1 MFHNSFIREC
11 EFQIR
16 MRHIN
21 LIIFPCSFYI
31 TFTLN
36 ENSMGC
42 IFQDQY
48 EYIGPKLARARN
60 NYLLDGLTFKLV
72 GFPSTYGKLL
82 IVCLIIT
89 PVLFYFFSS

>member
-1 MFHNSFIREC
+1 
-11 EFQIR
+11 
-16 MRHIN
+16 
-21 LIIFPCSFYI
+21 
-31 TFTLN
+31 
-36 ENSMGC
+36 MGC

-82 IVCLIIT
+82 IVCLTIT
-89 PVLFYFFSS
+89 RFILFFQFMKIVLGQLLRKSHILITEIFITYTCNL

>member
-1 MFHNSFIREC
+1 MFHVV
-11 EFQIR
+11 
-16 MRHIN
+16 
-21 LIIFPCSFYI
+21 
-31 TFTLN
+31 FTLQFNLN

-82 IVCLIIT
+82 IVCFILFFQFMKIVLGQLLRKSHILITEIFIT
-89 PVLFYFFSS
+89 YTCNL

>member
-1 MFHNSFIREC
+1 MWVPNKDEAQQFNNFFHVV
-11 EFQIR
+11 
-16 MRHIN
+16 
-21 LIIFPCSFYI
+21 
-31 TFTLN
+31 FTLQFNLN

-82 IVCLIIT
+82 IVCLTIT
-89 PVLFYFFSS
+89 PVLFYFFS

>member
-1 MFHNSFIREC
+1 
-11 EFQIR
+11 
-16 MRHIN
+16 
-21 LIIFPCSFYI
+21 
-31 TFTLN
+31 
-36 ENSMGC
+36 MGC

-82 IVCLIIT
+82 IVCLTIT
-89 PVLFYFFSS
+89 PVLFYFFSSLR